1 MTSIGLLKNSHLGRG
16 LDDEELKAIE
26 AIALI
31 RSLSKGEMLF
41 MEGDPATGFYI
52 LLDGQVR
59 LYKATPDG
67 KEYTLH
73 QIRQGQI
80 FAEVAIFHGNKFPA
94 NCTALENSTVAYF
107 PKNDFVRLLESSPQ
121 IALKIIGS
129 MSAFLRDFN
138 NQIEQLSLKEVPAR
152 LAAFML
158 SEAVRVGNGT
168 IHLDITKT
176 ELANRLG
183 TISET
188 LSRNLRKFMD
198 AGIIEVDHKNIKIVD
213 PDRLSAIA
221 DGEKI

>member
-107 PKNDFVRLLESSPQ
+107 PKNDF
-121 IALKIIGS
+121 
-129 MSAFLRDFN
+129 
-138 NQIEQLSLKEVPAR
+138 
-152 LAAFML
+152 
-158 SEAVRVGNGT
+158 
-168 IHLDITKT
+168 
-176 ELANRLG
+176 
-183 TISET
+183 
-188 LSRNLRKFMD
+188 
-198 AGIIEVDHKNIKIVD
+198 
-213 PDRLSAIA
+213 
-221 DGEKI
+221 